1 MNDDSRDVI
10 ATPVADKGPWWLT
23 DRSGRSLGAI
33 KNAPGSP
40 EVTVFP
46 NRSSPLDGHYE
57 RHPSLD
63 DAFKAIADHMG
74 GTCELNPGMKD

>member
-1 MNDDSRDVI
+1 MKDHSRDVI
-10 ATPVADKGPWWLT
+10 ATPVAEEGSWWLT

-33 KNAPGSP
+33 RNVPGSP

-46 NRSSPLDGHYE
+46 KRGSALVGIPE
-57 RHPSLD
+57 RHPSLEK
-63 DAFKAIADHMG
+63 AFEAISGHMG